1 MNKAAE
7 KLRDMKLH
15 EELYINV
22 YRVMRVVGGWIY
34 TIDTGESSSGSI
46 SVSSVFVPYSQD
58 IRDL

>member
-1 MNKAAE
+1 MTEAAE

-22 YRVMRVVGGWIY
+22 YRVMRVAGGWIY

-46 SVSSVFVPYSQD
+46 SISSVFVPFSED
-58 IRDL
+58 LRDL